1 MFANIQGYE
10 IPIYSNVSEIDIPCL
25 IRLEYPTFTYKPKEE
40 YEFKIHTTLP
50 LEINL
55 DHGFVERK
63 GYVESTWEQT
73 DYRFILYRLGRI
85 SSTHFASAA
94 GYNKYKSKLEC
105 AFDLFGCHQEFS
117 STSLQKMSIGTF
129 LEPHVINSYMKA
141 TKNEIQ
147 RSGFCVS
154 SKDTRIGF
162 SPDGFCD
169 DSKDNSEG
177 IIECKGVE
185 KLYPL
190 LENRLIDYRV
200 KKIKTNNYNHISI
213 THFCQMQGIMH
224 LSNKKFAEYCVG
236 LFNPNSNSSY
246 MYYERIPYDSAFCE
260 KMFSNI
266 DNFLKEEYSYVK
278 NISYKILL

>member
-1 MFANIQGYE
+1 MYANIQGYK
-10 IPIYSNVSEIDIPCL
+10 IPIYSNLFEFGEPCL
-25 IRLEYPTFTYKPKEE
+25 IRLDYPKFTYNPKSEHD
-40 YEFKIHTTLP
+40 FKIHTTLP
-50 LEINL
+50 LEI
-55 DHGFVERK
+55 DSDEGFVERK
-63 GYVESTWEQT
+63 GYKESTWEQS

-85 SSTHFASAA
+85 SSTHFASAV
-94 GYNKYKSKLEC
+94 GYNKYKSKLDC

-117 STSLQKMSIGTF
+117 TTSLEKMSIGTF

-147 RSGFCVS
+147 RAGFCVS

-162 SPDGFCD
+162 SPDGFC
-169 DSKDNSEG
+169 KLRDNSEG

-190 LENRLIDYRV
+190 LENRLIDCHV
-200 KKIKTNNYNHISI
+200 KNIKSNNYDHISI

-224 LSNKKFAEYCVG
+224 LSNKKYAEYCVG
-236 LFNPNSNSSY
+236 LFNPNSNTSY
-246 MYYERIPYDSAFCE
+246 MYYERLYYDSSFCE

-266 DNFLKEEYSYVK
+266 DNFFKEEYSYVK
-278 NISYKILL
+278 NISDKILL